1 MIEALFAIGNVIET
15 KDELEEFIDEIGSS
29 DKYDYVYKITF
40 DINDITNP
48 IFIGIEPEEYSSD
61 KKMKYFFKGG
71 KGNKSDL
78 TPTTRITEVDK
89 TLKKFTRFFGDFIDT
104 NKDLLTRE
112 DVDFVAKIGNEIKAN
127 QEKIKNYLEE
137 KVKSSKK
144 SKAITLQFR
153 QKDNTYYVGDMDV
166 FIKPFTSSQQ
176 SFFQYKDYYCKYK
189 TQSKAKDRLCY
200 VCNKKAK
207 EVWGFVNTYNFYT
220 VDKRSF
226 VTGGFNQSLAWKNYP
241 VCPDC
246 VKVLERAKKYVQENL
261 NFNFCGFKY
270 FLIPELI
277 YSDKDILEM
286 LLKKMKDYKNSILSE
301 KSKTIDRAEEYIL
314 KRLSEENNVAN
325 FNFVFYKTSQ
335 SAFNIL
341 LYIQEVAPTRLKRII
356 DAKYE
361 VDNKNFSGI
370 FNPVQNTK
378 NGEID
383 FYFSFNFI
391 REFFP
396 DNKSGRKVKVNK
408 SFLEILNNIFIGQNI
423 DADFLFTRFMQKI
436 RQTFLNSNSPV
447 TLMIQVLR
455 SFKILLYLEE
465 ISILNR
471 RRFSVDESNEL
482 NQSYEGFF
490 KEYPIFD
497 DSTKKALFL
506 EGILVQK
513 LLNIQYEDRRSTPF
527 RKKLNGLKIDER
539 TAKKVFTE
547 AINKLEEYKKN
558 FFKKLEEAIAAYLI
572 KSDFSKYSVDE
583 LSYYFTLGM
592 ALGKRLKEDKD
603 NVEEN

>member
-1 MIEALFAIGNVIET
+1 MIEALFAIGNVVET
-15 KDELEEFIDEIGSS
+15 KGELEEFIDEIGSS

-48 IFIGIEPEEYSSD
+48 IFRGIEFEEYSSD

-71 KGNKSDL
+71 KGQKTDL

-89 TLKKFTRFFGDFIDT
+89 TLKKFTRFFGDFIST
-104 NKDLLTRE
+104 NKDFLSRE
-112 DVDFVAKIGNEIKAN
+112 DIDFIVKIGNEIKAN
-127 QEKIKNYLEE
+127 QEEIKNYLEE

-153 QKDNTYYVGDMDV
+153 QKDNTYYVGDMPV
-166 FIKPFTSSQQ
+166 FIKPFTSSQE
-176 SFFQYKDYYCKYK
+176 SFLQYKDYYWKYG
-189 TQSKAKDRLCY
+189 TQSKAKDKFCY
-200 VCNKKAK
+200 VCGKKAK
-207 EVWGFVNTYNFYT
+207 EVWGFANTYNFYT

-246 VKVLERAKKYVQENL
+246 VVVLERAKRYVQENL
-261 NFNFCGFKY
+261 NFSFCDFKY
-270 FLIPELI
+270 FLVPELV
-277 YSDKDILEM
+277 YSDKNILEM

-301 KSKTIDRAEEYIL
+301 KSKTIVRAEEYIL
-314 KRLSEENNVAN
+314 KKLSEENNVAN
-325 FNFVFYKTSQ
+325 FNFVFYEAKQ

-341 LYIQEVAPTRLKRII
+341 LYIQEVAPTRLKNII
-356 DAKYE
+356 NAIDK
-361 VDNKNFSGI
+361 VDDKDFSGI
-370 FNPVQNTK
+370 FDFEKIK
-378 NGEID
+378 NNEID
-383 FYFSFNFI
+383 FSFRFNFI

-396 DNKSGRKVKVNK
+396 DNKFDGKFNK
-408 SFLEILNNIFIGQNI
+408 SFLEILNNIFIGHNI

-436 RQTFLNSNSPV
+436 RQTFLNSNKPI
-447 TLMIQVLR
+447 TLMILVLK

-471 RRFSVDESNEL
+471 RRFNVDEPNEL
-482 NQSYEGFF
+482 NQSYESFF
-490 KEYPIFD
+490 KEYSIFD

-506 EGILVQK
+506 EGVLVQE
-513 LLNIQYEDRRSTPF
+513 LLNIQYKYRGSTPF
-527 RKKLNGLKIDER
+527 RKKLNGLKIDEK

-547 AINKLEEYKKN
+547 AINKLEEYEKN

-592 ALGKRLKEDKD
+592 ALGKRIKEDKD
-603 NVEEN
+603 NVEEKQ